1 MRNKTTRL
9 AVGLGATGAVV
20 LSLALGGSPA
30 NADYAPSATDVV
42 GIGGDTPQYDLDF
55 LANGDAQAN
64 LGVNAANNVNKLISF
79 DATADGNGR
88 QAYLNGSTLGTP
100 APLNPT
106 IVLRAGTVPV
116 QRTQSTTAGYNAII
130 ADTGHKIDFIRAG
143 RLPKAS
149 EQAGVPGGL
158 RVVQLGTESL
168 EIAVANTTNAP
179 ANLTVSDLLGIYK
192 GTITTWNQIPGNEA
206 GSTETI
212 VPLIPP
218 STSVINTTLLADLK
232 AANGGTTVTLASN
245 VAIVEQN
252 DPAAITN
259 LPAAQARNALTPFSA
274 ARLDLYDTSYFHTP
288 NTVFPGG
295 PAISSGVHLVGG
307 YASPL
312 VHYVVFR
319 QSDTAAGALPAWQ
332 PGSTKTWVTALFL
345 GTTSFAKSPAG
356 QALVATAGITPAYAD
371 LGTSSAG

>member
-1 MRNKTTRL
+1 MRTKTTRL

-30 NADYAPSATDVV
+30 NADYAPSSTDVV

-55 LANGDAQAN
+55 LSNGDVTGN
-64 LGVNAANNVNKLISF
+64 LGVNAPNNVNKLISF

-88 QAYLNGSTLGTP
+88 QAYLNGSTLATP
-100 APLNPT
+100 VPLNPT
-106 IVLRAGTVPV
+106 IVLRAGTSPV
-116 QRTQSTTAGYNAII
+116 QRPQSTTAGYNALI
-130 ADTGHKIDFIRAG
+130 ADTGHKIDFIRTG

-149 EQAGVPGGL
+149 EQSGVPGGL
-158 RVVQLGTESL
+158 RVVQLGSESL
-168 EIAVANTTNAP
+168 EIAVADVTNAP
-179 ANLTVSDLLGIYK
+179 ASLSTADLLGIYK
-192 GTITTWNQIPGNEA
+192 GTYTHWNEIPGNSG
-206 GSTETI
+206 GSTDAI

-252 DPAAITN
+252 DPAAITG
-259 LPAAQARNALTPFSA
+259 LGAQAKNALTPFSA
-274 ARLDLYDTSYFHTP
+274 ARLDLYDTGYFHSP
-288 NTVFPGG
+288 GTVFPGN
-295 PAISSGVHLVGG
+295 PAPITSGVHLVGG

-319 QSDTAAGALPAWQ
+319 QSDTASGALPAWQ

-345 GTTSFAKSPAG
+345 GSTSFAKSPAG
-356 QALVATAGITPAYAD
+356 AALVATAGITPDYAD
-371 LGTSSAG
+371 LGTASAG